1 MELSLEGWIFDL
13 QRSRRGSQGEYE
25 ERQEDQNG
33 WGLGRRS
40 PGAWEGRGQGGVG
53 GPRKA
58 TLRNFDFTW
67 RAMARRLKILETVHD
82 LVGFV

>member
-1 MELSLEGWIFDL
+1 M
-13 QRSRRGSQGEYE
+13 QRSRRGLQAEEYE

-40 PGAWEGRGQGGVG
+40 PGAWEGRGQGGSG
-53 GPRKA
+53 GPLKA
-58 TLRNFDFTW
+58 VLRDFDFTL
-67 RAMARRLKILETVHD
+67 RAMARLLKTSEVVND